1 MGGGCVPSGPTGDHP
16 QGLAIQSHWHVSG
29 LSGTQRMQ
37 APVPVPVCPPLW
49 GGVRGGGPFS
59 GQHPRSVGGNAV
71 AGPRGRRDGQLR
83 GHRNSWRAAGAR
95 WHQLVPVLVPRA
107 GARGGAWGGGGH
119 SMVLSPTSHPH
130 PPTGPVL
137 AVPNHNPPSPFCQ
150 CGGGG
155 DVPPL
160 GVPLPHALP
169 LCSPWPPLPH
179 TLPHWPLLPHSP
191 PLCTRRSHCYTPCP
205 CADHGPAA
213 PTLSAP
219 IGPIA
224 PQPAPLQ
231 APAPIAPCI
240 DPLPPNTI
248 APRSTPRPL

>member
-1 MGGGCVPSGPTGDHP
+1 MSPLAPLGTIPRVWPSSPTGTSLASVARRGCRRLSLSLSVPRSGGGC
-16 QGLAIQSHWHVSG
+16 
-29 LSGTQRMQ
+29 
-37 APVPVPVCPPLW
+37 
-49 GGVRGGGPFS
+49 GGGGLFLASIP
-59 GQHPRSVGGNAV
+59 
-71 AGPRGRRDGQLR
+71 
-83 GHRNSWRAAGAR
+83 
-95 WHQLVPVLVPRA
+95 
-107 GARGGAWGGGGH
+107 GAWEGTRWQGHGGGGTDSCGGTEIAGGQPGPGGTSLSPSSSPGLGLEGEHGGGGGH